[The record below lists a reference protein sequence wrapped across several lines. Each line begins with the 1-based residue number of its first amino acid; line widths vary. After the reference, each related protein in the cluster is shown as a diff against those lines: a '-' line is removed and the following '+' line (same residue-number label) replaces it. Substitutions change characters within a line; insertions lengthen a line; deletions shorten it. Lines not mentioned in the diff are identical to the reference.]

1 MVFRTKPAE
10 QEVTPMNNARFKTLH
25 IRSNKTIRSIKSTFL
40 RKILLGVKPK
50 SNLNMIHT
58 PNMSHKQSKGSVCD
72 ACSFGEK
79 KRASVPEGKM
89 TAKLL

>member
-10 QEVTPMNNARFKTLH
+10 QEVTPMNNARFKILH
-25 IRSNKTIRSIKSTFL
+25 IRSNKTIRSIKKSTIL
-40 RKILLGVKPK
+40 PKILLGVKPK

-58 PNMSHKQSKGSVCD
+58 SNMSHKQSKGSVCD

-79 KRASVPEGKM
+79 NVQAYQREK
-89 TAKLL
+89 